1 MKIIPKGQ
9 DGLETESENKILNER
24 SKYAEL
30 DTYYPFISEQYPYTG
45 HSRLSIID
53 KDNDEYRRYIIN
65 KSSKSKDYNLFINNC
80 SDATRCALEKTFN
93 KKINPFLFTTPGDV
107 QDFALEELHG
117 IPSIKGDSIYS
128 PVKHKYVLNK
138 NKKIFN
144 LKRRN
149 TVYIP
154 LNETQRNF
162 LKEYIKQGKKYK
174 IFKNG
179 GKL

>member
-1 MKIIPKGQ
+1 MIIKGQ
-9 DGLETESENKILNER
+9 DGLATKSDNKVLNER
-24 SKYAEL
+24 SKYAIL
-30 DTYYPFISEQYPYTG
+30 NTYYPFINKQYPYTG
-45 HSRLSIID
+45 HSSLSIID
-53 KDNDEYRRYIIN
+53 KDNGIYRSYAIN

-93 KKINPFLFTTPGDV
+93 KKINQFLFTTPGDV